1 MFGKEEENAVSEI
14 VRTGKWAGNSIIQ
27 SAESHFSNI
36 AGTKHAIATGTGLG
50 ALRLA
55 LRALGIGPND
65 AVAVPG
71 YCCVALANA
80 VLAVGAKPVPVGI
93 ERETL
98 NICPKSLKK
107 ALKSTKPKIRAAIV
121 VHMFGLPANI
131 ESLNNAGIPLIED
144 CSHAFG
150 RNGLGSQGG
159 ISIMSLYATKLV
171 GAGEGG
177 MVFTQDDEI
186 MKKVRYL
193 LDYTDKKPGRNMLND
208 KPNCFSAA
216 IAICQLAKLPEFLT
230 RRDYLA
236 ERYNTALRGVAE
248 KGLCRLPKNIPK
260 RIWYRYTLEIASN
273 IERVIFQMKIQ
284 GVTVEKPVK
293 PWCDSPGNLCREA
306 FARTISLPIYPALT
320 DELQDK
326 VISAFLKTIEAKK

>member
-1 MFGKEEENAVSEI
+1 MFGEEEVNAVCEV
-14 VRTGKWAGNSIIQ
+14 VRTGMWAGNSLIH
-27 SAESHFSNI
+27 SVEANFADV
-36 AGTKHAIATGTGLG
+36 AGTKHAIAIGSGLG

-65 AVAVPG
+65 SVAVPG
-71 YCCVALANA
+71 YSCVALANA
-80 VLAVGAKPVPVGI
+80 VLAVGAKPVPIGI

-98 NICPKSLKK
+98 NICPNLLKK
-107 ALKSTKPKIRAAIV
+107 ALISKNPKIRAAIV

-131 ESLNNAGIPLIED
+131 KSLNKAGIPLIED

-150 RNGLGSQGG
+150 RNDLGSQGQ
-159 ISIMSLYATKLV
+159 ISIMSLYATKLI

-193 LDYTDKKPGRNMLND
+193 LDYTDKRPCRDMLND

-216 IAICQLAKLPEFLT
+216 IADCQLAKLPEFLA

-236 ERYNTALRGVAE
+236 ERYNIALSGVAK
-248 KGLCRLPKNIPK
+248 KGLCRLPKNIPE
-260 RIWYRYTLEIASN
+260 RIWYRYTLGIVGDIKRFISK
-273 IERVIFQMKIQ
+273 MKTRGI
-284 GVTVEKPVK
+284 TVVKPVK
-293 PWCDSPGNLCREA
+293 PWCDSLGNSCRQA
-306 FARTISLPIYPALT
+306 FAQTISLPIYPALA
-320 DELQDK
+320 DESQDK
-326 VISAFLKTIEAKK
+326 VISAFLKTIKEKN